1 MDAGSSPAG
10 SIPQTER
17 SAMSIVIEVEDIRV
31 PLNGWSSPQK
41 REQYQQRFEA
51 LVEARVRDAAAVLDE
66 HFPGWHK
73 KITQEI
79 RMHSVYGCIL
89 GQVFSKQSRLPWR
102 RDQHHCGYGR
112 GYAALRAR
120 LGNEALSDLD
130 VAFATT
136 EAKPLWEAEIKR
148 RTLC

>member
-1 MDAGSSPAG
+1 M
-10 SIPQTER
+10 ITT
-17 SAMSIVIEVEDIRV
+17 VEDLRI
-31 PLNGWSSPQK
+31 PLNGWASPQEH
-41 REQYQQRFEA
+41 EQYQQRFEG
-51 LVEARVRDAAAVLDE
+51 LVETRVRDAAAVLDE

-79 RMHSVYGCIL
+79 RMQSVHGCVL

-112 GYAALRAR
+112 GYDALRTR
-120 LGNEALSDLD
+120 LGDEALSDLD

-136 EAKPLWEAEIKR
+136 EAKPFWEAEIKR
-148 RTLC
+148 RTRQ